1 MTQDTMNSP
10 TTEFKVC
17 KLKSNDVLDWLIA
30 IDVYILSA

>member
-17 KLKSNDVLDWLIA
+17 KLKTNDVVGWLVGI
-30 IDVYILSA
+30 ID